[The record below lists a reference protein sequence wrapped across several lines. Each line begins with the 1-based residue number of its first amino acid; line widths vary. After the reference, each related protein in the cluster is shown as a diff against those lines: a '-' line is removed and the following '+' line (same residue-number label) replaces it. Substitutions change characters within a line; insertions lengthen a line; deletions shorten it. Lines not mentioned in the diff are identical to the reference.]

1 MVIKRAKE
9 NLQIVFSFCSYFLLN
24 KTISPCLMRGDL
36 ERGLVLVPLVDEAG
50 AVLEH
55 HGDHGIV
62 TLGSR
67 VSVLVRLTDHAR
79 RMV

>member
-1 MVIKRAKE
+1 
-9 NLQIVFSFCSYFLLN
+9 
-24 KTISPCLMRGDL
+24 MRGDL

-55 HGDHGIV
+55 HGDHGSV
-62 TLGSR
+62 TLGSI

-79 RMV
+79 RMVYVFVSMHIAYVVHQKPTKAFYILKHKI